1 MRCALRLASHS
12 ARSRCLLCTAFN
24 GWNNRRYSTKET
36 SASNVAAVRDVLNA
50 AFKDSTNSTHAEASS
65 DDADVR
71 DAREAKKFSQYMLNH
86 TRGTLS
92 ATAAACVVLG
102 TRPHGASLENLFH
115 YGWSFAMMGAAAAA
129 VPCSRRG
136 RVPID
141 MDTFKLLRRRP
152 ARVHDTDANLGDP
165 GTHGEDEEDN
175 DDDGADQ
182 DVEQDDDDDDDD
194 DDEDHADSDETRDSR
209 LSEQSHRADGGP
221 HEPQDEPDDQ
231 GDQRGDPSRRSREH
245 DAHIRGSVRRARRAR
260 QRGAPYDSDA
270 SDDQLSSDDSNDV
283 HGGAEPEGEFGPGF
297 FFAKRLGNATGKDP
311 GRWAAKHFFARTPRT
326 TVAKVTPTLVTE
338 GKHPGFL
345 HENPLQWC

>member
-12 ARSRCLLCTAFN
+12 ARSRCLLCTAPN
-24 GWNNRRYSTKET
+24 GWNHRRYSTKET

-141 MDTFKLLRRRP
+141 MNTFKLLRRRP

-182 DVEQDDDDDDDD
+182 DVEQDDDDDDDGGGGAD
-194 DDEDHADSDETRDSR
+194 SDRELDDGDDEDDDDH
-209 LSEQSHRADGGP
+209 G
-221 HEPQDEPDDQ
+221 QD
-231 GDQRGDPSRRSREH
+231 
-245 DAHIRGSVRRARRAR
+245 ARRHAH
-260 QRGAPYDSDA
+260 GGDE
-270 SDDQLSSDDSNDV
+270 DDEEDDEAHDDREEDDDDDDDDDDLSS
-283 HGGAEPEGEFGPGF
+283 
-297 FFAKRLGNATGKDP
+297 
-311 GRWAAKHFFARTPRT
+311 
-326 TVAKVTPTLVTE
+326 
-338 GKHPGFL
+338 
-345 HENPLQWC
+345 